1 MLARNIAIALALLI
15 SACSLLIDG
24 ESTPL
29 RCAQEGQAGPPA
41 CDVGMVCLAGSCRVS
56 EPAASAGARSDD

>member
-1 MLARNIAIALALLI
+1 MLARNMALALASLV

-29 RCAQEGQAGPPA
+29 RCAQEGQVGPPA
-41 CDVGMVCLAGSCRVS
+41 CDVGMVCLSGSCRLS
-56 EPAASAGARSDD
+56 EPAASAGAPSDD